1 MTAGRRKRALRA
13 SAVFL
18 LGTLGSACGETS
30 DTVAEPG
37 EPVLLAPVE
46 ERDVEETIEAS
57 GELLAKQRADVAAQV
72 AGEIT
77 EILFEEGDAVT
88 SGEVVIEI
96 DPERRELELDRA
108 RAGVGE
114 ARAAVAEQEREVA
127 RMRALAKTNVASQ
140 TQLDQV
146 ETALQTARSRLAAAR
161 AELGVAE
168 RALRDASVRARF
180 DGHLA
185 RRYVSRGEYVQQGQ
199 PLFELVS
206 LDPIEVEFHLPEA
219 DASRVRE
226 GLPIDVTVAPF
237 PDEVFRATVN
247 IVSPTIDRRTRTLR
261 VRALLEN
268 PDGRLRPGL
277 FARANLG
284 IAHREGVL
292 FVPEEAV
299 QQRADGAVVFRIGP
313 DLRAERRDV
322 ETGVVRAG
330 HVEIRSGLAPGDRV
344 ARRGHT
350 DLIDGS
356 LVAPRKRDGS
366 PVRDAAP
373 ATTASSREARS
384 ETAEGA
390 EAVP

>member
-1 MTAGRRKRALRA
+1 MIRTLRRPALLAFAALSASGCGDPPQAVEEAGR
-13 SAVFL
+13 
-18 LGTLGSACGETS
+18 
-30 DTVAEPG
+30 
-37 EPVLLAPVE
+37 PVLIAPVE
-46 ERDVEETIEAS
+46 VRDVQETIEAS

-77 EILFEEGDAVT
+77 EILFEEGDHVSA
-88 SGEVVIEI
+88 GDVVMEI
-96 DPERRELELDRA
+96 DPERRQLELART

-140 TQLDQV
+140 TQLDQA

-168 RALRDASVRARF
+168 RALRDASVKARF
-180 DGHLA
+180 SGHLG
-185 RRYVSRGEYVQQGQ
+185 RRYVHRGEYVQQGE

-219 DASRVRE
+219 DAARVRE
-226 GLPIDVTVAPF
+226 GLPIGVTVAPY
-237 PDEVFRATVN
+237 PDEVFQATVTV
-247 IVSPTIDRRTRTLR
+247 VSPTIDRRTRTLR
-261 VRALLEN
+261 VRALLAN

-284 IAHREGVL
+284 IAEREDVL

-299 QQRADGAVVFRIGP
+299 QQRADGAVVFRIGS

-322 ETGVVRAG
+322 ETGLVRDG
-330 HVEIRSGLAPGDRV
+330 WVEIRSGLEPGDRV

-350 DLIDGS
+350 DLVDGS
-356 LVAPRKRDGS
+356 LVVPRNKDGTPARAGAPRE
-366 PVRDAAP
+366 
-373 ATTASSREARS
+373 TASSREAAS
-384 ETAEGA
+384 EVT
-390 EAVP
+390 VP

>member
-1 MTAGRRKRALRA
+1 MTPRPHRSASRACAAL
-13 SAVFL
+13 L
-18 LGTLGSACGETS
+18 LGALGAGCGDAPE
-30 DTVAEPG
+30 TVADPG
-37 EPVLLAPVE
+37 EPVLVAPVE
-46 ERDVEETIEAS
+46 VRDVEETIEAS

-77 EILFEEGDAVT
+77 EILFEEGDAVE
-88 SGEVVIEI
+88 SGSVVMEI
-96 DPERRELELDRA
+96 DPERRELELERA

-140 TQLDQV
+140 TQLDQA

-168 RALRDASVRARF
+168 RALRDASVKARF

-199 PLFELVS
+199 RLFELVS

-247 IVSPTIDRRTRTLR
+247 MVSPTIDRRTRTLR

-284 IAHREGVL
+284 IARREGVL

-299 QQRADGAVVFRIGP
+299 QQRADGTVVFRIGP

-330 HVEIRSGLAPGDRV
+330 HVEIRAGLEPGDRV

-356 LVAPRKRDGS
+356 LVAPRHRDGS
-366 PVRDAAP
+366 PAPDAVP

-384 ETAEGA
+384 KGVDGVES
-390 EAVP
+390 VP